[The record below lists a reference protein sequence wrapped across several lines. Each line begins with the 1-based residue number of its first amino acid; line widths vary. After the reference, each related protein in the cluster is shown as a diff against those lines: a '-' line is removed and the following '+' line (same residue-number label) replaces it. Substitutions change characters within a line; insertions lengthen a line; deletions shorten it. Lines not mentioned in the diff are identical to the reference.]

1 MKKEFVYGHPMKYE
15 HFTYDENSNSIFFSV
30 IKSTNDSQRCLSG
43 SCNIEKMQCTCGF
56 SEQYKSLCCHMIKAS
71 VIIKK
76 IEIFNLIPSYYKCNY
91 SFEYS
96 KINFHFPKVIEMD
109 DNSNEVIPFSRRDEN
124 KSRKFSLF
132 KDDVKLE
139 KWVKKGKDFNHSTD

>member
-1 MKKEFVYGHPMKYE
+1 MNVMIHMIIYDQMEIYSNTYLEKEKMQMNDCCGKMKKEFVYGHPMKYE

-56 SEQYKSLCCHMIKAS
+56 PEEYKSLCCHMIKAL

-76 IEIFNLIPSYYKCNY
+76 IEISNLIPSYYKCNY

-96 KINFHFPKVIEMD
+96 KINFHFPKVI
-109 DNSNEVIPFSRRDEN
+109 
-124 KSRKFSLF
+124 
-132 KDDVKLE
+132 
-139 KWVKKGKDFNHSTD
+139 